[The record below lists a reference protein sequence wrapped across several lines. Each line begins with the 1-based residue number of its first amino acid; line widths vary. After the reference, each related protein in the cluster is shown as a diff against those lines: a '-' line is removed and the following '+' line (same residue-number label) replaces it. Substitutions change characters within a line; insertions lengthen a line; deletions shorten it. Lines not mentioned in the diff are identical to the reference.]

1 MNKSSEGMTRK
12 QEIKELLMRLALPFI
27 LIVLG
32 FMVAPLIAEHQK
44 SNAEMQNKRLKE
56 VLSNSVELLVEGK
69 DSVEID
75 SIKHQILNNK

>member
-32 FMVAPLIAEHQK
+32 FMVAPLIAQHQK

-56 VLSNSVELLVEGK
+56 VLSNSVELLIEGK